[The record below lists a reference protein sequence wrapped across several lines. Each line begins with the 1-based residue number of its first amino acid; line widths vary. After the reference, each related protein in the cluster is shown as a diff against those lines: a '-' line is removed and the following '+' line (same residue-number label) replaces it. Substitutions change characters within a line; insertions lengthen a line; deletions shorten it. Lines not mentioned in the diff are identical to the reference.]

1 MTQLQPAGFF
11 GRFFSSLLPKKL
23 KVQVHSEEQPD
34 GTIAL
39 TPVFLIGRHEVDPT
53 LVGVGS
59 NQHILGYSVAADKKA
74 LSLLHQGPAK
84 LTKREAAEYLGNL
97 KRQGVSVRNKAT
109 GTPTDVQEVKP
120 RVTLTLN
127 PDDTLD
133 VASELATG
141 QGTVVAKPVDLE
153 QLRRD
158 EGWYFAEG
166 NLLHVSTTN
175 TDWDGLLIT
184 DQEDSHLRGNS
195 VPEFLKALGTCE
207 DKLGRIEKNE
217 TLRDLAVYGEEHEN
231 LAAVDGDQNS
241 IHVSPK
247 LVCLGKDRRE
257 HELTPE
263 DLAALQR
270 KGGYQRITVYRLI
283 SQGTIEEKIL
293 HRQELKQTLA
303 DEIIG
308 VDEVGFKE
316 LGREELLSLFRLEER
331 KAA

>member
-1 MTQLQPAGFF
+1 MRSIPPSWALG
-11 GRFFSSLLPKKL
+11 
-23 KVQVHSEEQPD
+23 QVS
-34 GTIAL
+34 TSWVL
-39 TPVFLIGRHEVDPT
+39 
-53 LVGVGS
+53 
-59 NQHILGYSVAADKKA
+59 VAADKKA
-74 LSLLHQGPAK
+74 LSLLRQGPAK

-97 KRQGVSVRNKAT
+97 KRQGVLVRNKAT

-120 RVTLTLN
+120 RVKLTLN

-133 VASELATG
+133 VASELATD

-158 EGWYFAEG
+158 EGWYLAEG

-207 DKLGRIEKNE
+207 DKLGRIEKNN
-217 TLRDLAVYGEEHEN
+217 TLRDSAVYGDEHEN
-231 LAAVDGDQNS
+231 LATVDGDQHL

-247 LVCLGKDRRE
+247 LVCLGMGRCE

-263 DLAALQR
+263 DLAVLQR
-270 KGGYQRITVYRLI
+270 KGGYQRIPGGWIDIDPPDVEEYPRAFRGFRLRVGGL
-283 SQGTIEEKIL
+283 SPIEGFRIPDTLYTLLEQERFTSPWTGAPVGG
-293 HRQELKQTLA
+293 RQELPSH
-303 DEIIG
+303 
-308 VDEVGFKE
+308 
-316 LGREELLSLFRLEER
+316 R
-331 KAA
+331 